1 MKRQNASTRP
11 ERRKR
16 LVARASI
23 AAASLIPHVSATNKD
38 PMRQNR
44 AAAGVS
50 LTAAEM
56 TALTR
61 SLATLT
67 IQGQR
72 LPDAGC
78 RMPDAGQIYSDIEAP
93 LKSLEEVPLCA
104 CC

>member
-1 MKRQNASTRP
+1 
-11 ERRKR
+11 
-16 LVARASI
+16 
-23 AAASLIPHVSATNKD
+23 
-38 PMRQNR
+38 MRQNR

-50 LTAAEM
+50 L

-72 LPDAGC
+72 L
-78 RMPDAGQIYSDIEAP
+78 PDAGQIYSDIEAP

>member
-23 AAASLIPHVSATNKD
+23 AATLLIPHVSATNKD

-72 LPDAGC
+72 LPDAG
-78 RMPDAGQIYSDIEAP
+78 QIYSDIEAP
-93 LKSLEEVPLCA
+93 LKSLEEVPLCV

>member
-78 RMPDAGQIYSDIEAP
+78 RMPDAGCRTDLFRY
-93 LKSLEEVPLCA
+93 
-104 CC
+104 

>member
-23 AAASLIPHVSATNKD
+23 AATLLIPHVSATNKD

-50 LTAAEM
+50 LTA
-56 TALTR
+56 LTR

-78 RMPDAGQIYSDIEAP
+78 RMPDRSIQI
-93 LKSLEEVPLCA
+93 LKHR
-104 CC
+104 

>member
-23 AAASLIPHVSATNKD
+23 AATLLIPHVSATNND

-78 RMPDAGQIYSDIEAP
+78 RMPDRSIQI
-93 LKSLEEVPLCA
+93 LKHR
-104 CC
+104 

>member
-23 AAASLIPHVSATNKD
+23 AAALLIPSATNKD

-72 LPDAGC
+72 LPDAG
-78 RMPDAGQIYSDIEAP
+78 QIYSDIEAP

>member
-16 LVARASI
+16 LVARVSI
-23 AAASLIPHVSATNKD
+23 AATLLIPHVSATNKD

-50 LTAAEM
+50 LTA
-56 TALTR
+56 LTR

-72 LPDAGC
+72 L
-78 RMPDAGQIYSDIEAP
+78 PDAGQIYSDIEAP